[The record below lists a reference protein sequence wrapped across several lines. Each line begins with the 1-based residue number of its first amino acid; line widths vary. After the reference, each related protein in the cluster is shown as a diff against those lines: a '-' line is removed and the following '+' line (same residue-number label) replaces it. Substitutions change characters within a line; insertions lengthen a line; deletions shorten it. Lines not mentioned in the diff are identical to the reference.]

1 MQTSRT
7 KDLTSG
13 NITQSMLCLAYPLI
27 LGNLLQQGYNIA
39 DTLIIG
45 QTLGANALAAV
56 GSSYTLMVFIT
67 SIFIGLCMGCS
78 ALFSMRYGAKDYE
91 LLKRSQAAALLITG
105 IATFLIFA
113 FTISCIRPI
122 IQWLQTP
129 EELQEMTYDYLKI
142 TFIGIWFVYLYNY
155 YAYLLRALGNSFTPL
170 VYLAISVV
178 LNIVLDL
185 LFILRLGYGIAGAA
199 TATVLSQAVSA
210 IGLWLYCWR
219 KIPETRL
226 TRKDFKINRPL
237 VRQVFSYA
245 SLTCIQQSVMNF
257 GILMVQGLVNSFGT
271 SVMAAFT
278 AAVKID
284 SFAYMPVQD
293 FGNAFS
299 TFTAQNYG
307 AGKKERILQGFKKAF
322 WMTTLFCLLLSA
334 LIFLTAPWLM
344 QIFISPEEK
353 EIIRIGVEYLRV
365 EGSFYLGIGYLF
377 LWYGFYRAV
386 CKPEMSIILTI
397 LSLGTRVALAYLLAS
412 IPSIGVHGIW
422 WSIPIGW
429 ALADIYGQVYYW
441 KRSVTYLSLPLFHN
455 KRHTSIRHFFHQRQK
470 GRTCLPYQSHPFFIL
485 PQRSPSVPTCPEK
498 KIHRRLLVRHVSQ
511 SSPQKTK

>member
-67 SIFIGLCMGCS
+67 SIFIGLCIGCS

-91 LLKRSQAAALLITG
+91 LLKRTQAAALLITG

-113 FTISCIRPI
+113 FAISCIRPI

-226 TRKDFKINRPL
+226 TCKDFKISRPL
-237 VRQVFSYA
+237 VRQVFSYV

-344 QIFISPEEK
+344 QIFISSDEK

-377 LWYGFYRAV
+377 LWYGFYRAI
-386 CKPEMSIILTI
+386 CKPHLSIILTI
-397 LSLGTRVALAYLLAS
+397 LSLGTRVALAYFLAS

-441 KRSVTYLSLPLFHN
+441 KKKQSLLAPP
-455 KRHTSIRHFFHQRQK
+455 I
-470 GRTCLPYQSHPFFIL
+470 
-485 PQRSPSVPTCPEK
+485 
-498 KIHRRLLVRHVSQ
+498 VSQ
-511 SSPQKTK
+511 

>member
-7 KDLTSG
+7 QDLTSG
-13 NITQSMLCLAYPLI
+13 SITQSMLNLAYPLI

-39 DTLIIG
+39 DTFIIG
-45 QTLGANALAAV
+45 KTLGAKALAAV

-91 LLKRSQAAALLITG
+91 SLRRTQAASLLITG
-105 IATFLIFA
+105 SSTLIIFA
-113 FTISCIRPI
+113 FSCYYIQDI
-122 IQWLQTP
+122 ITLMQTP
-129 EELQEMTYDYLKI
+129 QELQDMTYDYLKI
-142 TFIGIWFVYLYNY
+142 IFMGIWFVYLYNY
-155 YAYLLRALGNSFTPL
+155 YAYLLRALGNSLTPL
-170 VYLAISVV
+170 IYLAISVV
-178 LNIVLDL
+178 LNIMLDIW
-185 LFILRLGYGIAGAA
+185 FIVKLHYGI
-199 TATVLSQAVSA
+199 
-210 IGLWLYCWR
+210 
-219 KIPETRL
+219 ETRL
-226 TRKDFKINRPL
+226 SRKDFKVSRQL
-237 VRQVFSYA
+237 MKQVFSYA
-245 SLTCIQQSVMNF
+245 SLTCVQQSVMNF

-271 SVMAAFT
+271 AVMAAFT

-307 AGKKERILQGFKKAF
+307 AGKNARILKGIKSAF
-322 WMTTLFCLLLSA
+322 GITTLFCLLLSLA
-334 LIFLTAPWLM
+334 IFLFAPQLM
-344 QIFISPEEK
+344 QIFISPEET
-353 EIIRIGVEYLRV
+353 EIIRIGTEYLRI

-397 LSLGTRVALAYLLAS
+397 LSLGTRVVLAYALAA

-429 ALADIYGQVYYW
+429 ALADIYGWIYYW
-441 KRSVTYLSLPLFHN
+441 RKN
-455 KRHTSIRHFFHQRQK
+455 KEIGST
-470 GRTCLPYQSHPFFIL
+470 
-485 PQRSPSVPTCPEK
+485 
-498 KIHRRLLVRHVSQ
+498 
-511 SSPQKTK
+511 

>member
-1 MQTSRT
+1 MQKSFSVRACGVIGSRARLRIWCRETCRFESYQAHIVKMDLINTRLLNPFYFIILHKPCRPTSRT

-91 LLKRSQAAALLITG
+91 LLKRTQTAALLITG

-113 FTISCIRPI
+113 FAISCIRPI

-226 TRKDFKINRPL
+226 TCKDFKISRPL
-237 VRQVFSYA
+237 VRQVFSYV

-344 QIFISPEEK
+344 QIFISSDEK

-377 LWYGFYRAV
+377 LWYGFYRAI
-386 CKPEMSIILTI
+386 CKPHLSIILTI
-397 LSLGTRVALAYLLAS
+397 LSLGTRVALAYFLAS

-441 KRSVTYLSLPLFHN
+441 KKKQSLLAPP
-455 KRHTSIRHFFHQRQK
+455 I
-470 GRTCLPYQSHPFFIL
+470 
-485 PQRSPSVPTCPEK
+485 
-498 KIHRRLLVRHVSQ
+498 VSQ
-511 SSPQKTK
+511 

>member
-1 MQTSRT
+1 MQPTRT
-7 KDLTSG
+7 KDLTTG

-45 QTLGANALAAV
+45 QVLGGNALAAV

-78 ALFSMRYGAKDYE
+78 ALFSMRYGAKDYD
-91 LLKRSQAAALLITG
+91 LLKRTQAASLLITG

-113 FTISCIRPI
+113 FSISYIHPI

-129 EELQEMTYDYLKI
+129 EELQDMTYDYLKI
-142 TFIGIWFVYLYNY
+142 TFVGIWFIYFYNY
-155 YAYLLRALGNSFTPL
+155 YAYLLRALGNSFIPL

-178 LNIVLDL
+178 LNIGLDL
-185 LFILRLGYGIAGAA
+185 LFILQLGHGIEGAA
-199 TATVLSQAVSA
+199 TATVISQAVA
-210 IGLWLYCWR
+210 ALGLWLYCR
-219 KIPETRL
+219 HKVPETRL
-226 TRKDFKINRPL
+226 TRKDFKISRSL
-237 VRQVFSYA
+237 IQQVFSYA
-245 SLTCIQQSVMNF
+245 SLTCIQQSIMNF

-299 TFTAQNYG
+299 TFTAQNFG

-322 WMTTLFCLLLSA
+322 WMTSLFCLLLSA
-334 LIFLTAPWLM
+334 LIFLAAPQLM
-344 QIFISPEEK
+344 RIFISSDET
-353 EIIRIGVEYLRV
+353 EIIRIGVEYLRI

-377 LWYGFYRAV
+377 LWYGFYRAE

-429 ALADIYGQVYYW
+429 ALADIYGQIYYW
-441 KRSVTYLSLPLFHN
+441 K
-455 KRHTSIRHFFHQRQK
+455 
-470 GRTCLPYQSHPFFIL
+470 
-485 PQRSPSVPTCPEK
+485 K
-498 KIHRRLLVRHVSQ
+498 KHSLLVPPTVSQ
-511 SSPQKTK
+511 

>member
-1 MQTSRT
+1 MQTSHT
-7 KDLTSG
+7 KDLTTGS
-13 NITQSMLCLAYPLI
+13 ITQRMLCLAYPLI

-45 QTLGANALAAV
+45 QTLGAKALAAV

-78 ALFSMRYGAKDYE
+78 ALFSMSYGAKDHVR
-91 LLKRSQAAALLITG
+91 LKRTQAASLFITG
-105 IATFLIFA
+105 IATLLIFL
-113 FTISCIRPI
+113 FSTGCIHQI

-129 EELQEMTYDYLKI
+129 AELQKMTYDYLKI
-142 TFIGIWFVYLYNY
+142 TFIGIWFIYLYNY

-170 VYLAISVV
+170 VYLAISVI
-178 LNIVLDL
+178 LNIALDL
-185 LFILRLGYGIAGAA
+185 LFILQLNYGIAGAA
-199 TATVLSQAVSA
+199 AATVISQAVSA

-226 TRKDFKINRPL
+226 NAKDFKLNLPL
-237 VRQVFSYA
+237 IKQVFSYA

-307 AGKKERILQGFKKAF
+307 AGKQERIRQGIKKAF
-322 WMTTLFCLLLSA
+322 WMSSLFCLCLSA
-334 LIFLTAPWLM
+334 VIFLATPQLM
-344 QIFISPEEK
+344 LIFISPEEK
-353 EIIRIGVEYLRV
+353 EIIQIGVEYLRI
-365 EGSFYLGIGYLF
+365 EGSFYIGIGYLF

-397 LSLGTRVALAYLLAS
+397 LSLGTRVALAYFLAA

-429 ALADIYGQVYYW
+429 ALADIYGQFYYW
-441 KRSVTYLSLPLFHN
+441 RKKRSLL
-455 KRHTSIRHFFHQRQK
+455 
-470 GRTCLPYQSHPFFIL
+470 
-485 PQRSPSVPTCPEK
+485 SPSV
-498 KIHRRLLVRHVSQ
+498 
-511 SSPQKTK
+511 SS

>member
-1 MQTSRT
+1 MQTTRT
-7 KDLTSG
+7 KDLTTG
-13 NITQSMLCLAYPLI
+13 NITQRMLCLAYPLI

-45 QTLGANALAAV
+45 RVLGANALAAV

-78 ALFSMRYGAKDYE
+78 ALFSIRYGAKDYV
-91 LLKRSQAAALLITG
+91 LLKRTQAAALLITG
-105 IATFLIFA
+105 TATFLIFI
-113 FTISCIRPI
+113 FSINCIHPI

-129 EELQEMTYDYLKI
+129 PELQEMTYDYLKI
-142 TFIGIWFVYLYNY
+142 TFIGIWFIYLYNY
-155 YAYLLRALGNSFTPL
+155 YAYLLRALGNSLTPL

-178 LNIVLDL
+178 LNIALDL
-185 LFILRLGYGIAGAA
+185 LFILQLGYGIAGAA
-199 TATVLSQAVSA
+199 TATVLSQAISA
-210 IGLWLYCWR
+210 MGLWLYCRR

-226 TRKDFKINRPL
+226 SRKDFKINRSL
-237 VRQVFSYA
+237 AKQVFSYA

-257 GILMVQGLVNSFGT
+257 GILMVQGLVNTFGT

-307 AGKKERILQGFKKAF
+307 AGKRERILQGFKKAF
-322 WMTTLFCLLLSA
+322 WITSLFCVFHSVF
-334 LIFLTAPWLM
+334 IFLAAPQLM
-344 QIFISPEEK
+344 QIFISPNEK
-353 EIIRIGVEYLRV
+353 EIIQIGVEYLRV

-386 CKPEMSIILTI
+386 CKPHLSIILTV
-397 LSLGTRVALAYLLAS
+397 LSLGTRVALAYFLAS
-412 IPSIGVHGIW
+412 LPSIGVHGIW

-429 ALADIYGQVYYW
+429 ALADIYGMVYYW
-441 KRSVTYLSLPLFHN
+441 KKKHSL
-455 KRHTSIRHFFHQRQK
+455 
-470 GRTCLPYQSHPFFIL
+470 LP
-485 PQRSPSVPTCPEK
+485 PTP
-498 KIHRRLLVRHVSQ
+498 
-511 SSPQKTK
+511 